1 MIGICTYSEAKA
13 KIFVGSFFLLEVK
26 EREESSKTQK
36 YSTRASVS
44 LILSFKESAETTKGL
59 DLPEIGI
66 GDLVWACLVWDI

>member
-1 MIGICTYSEAKA
+1 MESVHILKLKPEYLL
-13 KIFVGSFFLLEVK
+13 VVFFLLEVK

-59 DLPEIGI
+59 DLPETGI